1 LLIRELNTDCQNVD
15 IQITDCQNV
24 NIQIVDIKI
33 TNCQNVN
40 IQIVN
45 IQNVDTQ
52 IVNIQIVDIQIVDM
66 KMETLPTP
74 VRGQLTLAMGC
85 QDGSDEAD
93 ICIIFFNILAF
104 GN

>member
-1 LLIRELNTDCQNVD
+1 
-15 IQITDCQNV
+15 
-24 NIQIVDIKI
+24 
-33 TNCQNVN
+33 
-40 IQIVN
+40 
-45 IQNVDTQ
+45 
-52 IVNIQIVDIQIVDM
+52 M
-66 KMETLPTP
+66 KMKTLPTP